1 MEDYE
6 EELHGVE
13 DDFHSQFA
21 AELEVLAELE
31 GGCGPLDP
39 RRESERA
46 EEVMPNLNQGRAG
59 TQRLSNAADGAQL
72 LSRASAVDCFRCRNA
87 ISAHLRASAAGCG
100 RALANVRGGHRWRG
114 RRHSSLSPWLFRQQ
128 QTRC

>member
-31 GGCGPLDP
+31 GGCSP
-39 RRESERA
+39 
-46 EEVMPNLNQGRAG
+46 
-59 TQRLSNAADGAQL
+59 
-72 LSRASAVDCFRCRNA
+72 
-87 ISAHLRASAAGCG
+87 G
-100 RALANVRGGHRWRG
+100 RALGCEDFNAAARALLLFRASPMSRFLCRGAIPAVLQALAASHGRGLPNVRGGHCWRG
-114 RRHSSLSPWLFRQQ
+114 RRHSVLPPWFSRQHS
-128 QTRC
+128 RCQKAASGCRFPQ